1 MFTLRFDMR
10 RARAEH
16 YAAAIE
22 MARWAEEQGALAI
35 VVSEHHG
42 SEDGYL
48 PSPVTLAGA
57 MAANTTTAAIQVA
70 ALLVP
75 LHDPVALAEQM
86 AVVDLISEGRVSY
99 VCGAGYRPEEFAM
112 FGQSMDE
119 RGRRLEASIEVMRRA
134 WTGEPFE
141 YEGRTC
147 RVTPLPHTPG
157 GPMLLLGGGTK
168 AAVRRAVRLGLGMV
182 TERNGGFAELYAK
195 ECEAAGVEPQ
205 FFIEVPTE
213 TVTAAFV
220 AADPDELW
228 SRIGDN
234 LLHDA
239 WMYRSWNE
247 VSGRVVPDSITTADS
262 VEELRAAGFP
272 YRVFTPDE
280 AVEEIRA
287 SGFLNLHPL
296 CGGIA
301 PDVAWPSLEL
311 FAAEVLPALG

>member
-1 MFTLRFDMR
+1 M
-10 RARAEH
+10 
-16 YAAAIE
+16 
-22 MARWAEEQGALAI
+22 
-35 VVSEHHG
+35 
-42 SEDGYL
+42 
-48 PSPVTLAGA
+48 
-57 MAANTTTAAIQVA
+57 
-70 ALLVP
+70 LVP
-75 LHDPVALAEQM
+75 LHDPVALAEEM

-141 YEGRTC
+141 YEGRAC

-182 TERNGGFAELYAK
+182 TERNGGFAELYAS
-195 ECEAAGVEPQ
+195 ECESAGVEPQ
-205 FFIEVPTE
+205 FFIEVPNE
-213 TVTAAFV
+213 AITAAFV
-220 AADPDELW
+220 ATDPDEMW
-228 SRIGDN
+228 STIGEN
-234 LLHDA
+234 VLHDVR
-239 WMYRSWNE
+239 MYRSWNE
-247 VSGRVVPDSITTADS
+247 ISGRVLPESITMADS
-262 VEELRAAGFP
+262 VDELRAAGFP

-280 AVEEIRA
+280 AVEEIRT

-301 PDVAWPSLEL
+301 PEVAWSSLDL
-311 FAAEVLPALG
+311 FATEVLPRLG

>member
-10 RARAEH
+10 CTRAEH

-22 MARWAEEQGALAI
+22 MARWGEEHGAWAV
-35 VVSEHHG
+35 VVSEHHA
-42 SEDGYL
+42 SDDGYL
-48 PSPVTLAGA
+48 SAPIALAAA
-57 MAANTTTAAIQVA
+57 MAAATTGVAIQVA

-112 FGQSMDE
+112 FGQSLPE
-119 RGRRLEASIEVMRRA
+119 RGRRLEASIELMRRA
-134 WTGEPFE
+134 WTGEPFD
-141 YEGRTC
+141 YEGRPC

-157 GPMLLLGGGTK
+157 GPMLLMGGGSK
-168 AAVRRAVRLGLGMV
+168 AAVRRAVRLGLGMI
-182 TERNGGFAELYAK
+182 TERSDGFADLYAR

-205 FFIEVPTE
+205 LFIEVPGD

-220 AADPDELW
+220 AVDPDEMW
-228 SRIGDN
+228 SAIGDH

-239 WMYRSWNE
+239 RMYRSWNE
-247 VSGRVVPDSITTADS
+247 GEGRVMPDSITAADS
-262 VEELRAAGFP
+262 IDELRAAGFP

-301 PDVAWPSLEL
+301 PDVAWSSLEL
-311 FAAEVLPALG
+311 LASDVLSRL